1 MNNSLRLL
9 GLCVW
14 ALLWAHSALALSQL
28 SAVGSKFFDE
38 EGKQFF
44 VKGIA
49 YQLTPYDPLI
59 NTRQCELDSALMKE
73 LGANAIR
80 VYHVDVRIRSR
91 PKLNSGNKP
100 LTSSLIIAER
110 RPCRLHEGI

>member
-1 MNNSLRLL
+1 MNSSLRLL
-9 GLCVW
+9 GLCLW
-14 ALLWAHSALALSQL
+14 ALLWAQSALALSQL
-28 SAVGSKFFDE
+28 SVVGSKFFDG

-49 YQLTPYDPLI
+49 YQLTPHDPLI

-80 VYHVDVRIRSR
+80 VYHVDVRIQAAAQVLRQDTDTLLDSQTVTM
-91 PKLNSGNKP
+91 S
-100 LTSSLIIAER
+100 AA
-110 RPCRLHEGI
+110 